1 LNALSRWHRLELSSH
16 WHRSK
21 EVAQVSVFKKMLMV
35 GLGAA
40 TVTKEKAEEIVEDL
54 VKRGEVAAGDR
65 AKAIEELQQKAQAAA
80 GEVKKMVDERVE
92 TLAKKLKWID
102 DMRKLQ
108 AQTEQINARL
118 DQIEKALQE
127 LKGQA

>member
-1 LNALSRWHRLELSSH
+1 
-16 WHRSK
+16 
-21 EVAQVSVFKKMLMV
+21 VSVFKKMLMV